1 MGIINRSEL
10 NMFTKYTLTKH
21 HSNLKNIFLINHKIN
36 KPFKQ
41 YKQVI
46 LYSAFTLLY
55 ASTSRASIE
64 LVQLSEGEPLIVQ
77 LAWAATCAI
86 FTLSLSLVVWGR
98 SGL

>member
-1 MGIINRSEL
+1 MGEKKINQD
-10 NMFTKYTLTKH
+10 MFTKYTSTKN
-21 HSNLKNIFLINHKIN
+21 HSNLKNICLINRKIN
-36 KPFKQ
+36 KPHKQ
-41 YKQVI
+41 YKQAI
-46 LYSAFTLLY
+46 LYSALSLLY

-64 LVQLSEGEPLIVQ
+64 LVQLTEGEPLIVQ